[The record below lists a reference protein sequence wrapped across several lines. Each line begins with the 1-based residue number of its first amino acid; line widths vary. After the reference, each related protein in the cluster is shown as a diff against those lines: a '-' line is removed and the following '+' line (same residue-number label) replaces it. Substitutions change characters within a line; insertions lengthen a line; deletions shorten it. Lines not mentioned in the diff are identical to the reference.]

1 MYVCLCIKS
10 IKSLV
15 IGVVGI
21 KMQKLWNLFILPGE
35 VVK

>member
-21 KMQKLWNLFILPGE
+21 KMQKFILPGE

>member
-1 MYVCLCIKS
+1 MFMYQVN
-10 IKSLV
+10 KSLI